1 MATSNIFGDL
11 TYHGEIN
18 VRSALNM
25 PAGTIA
31 DAEVASDAD
40 IQYDKMQHVHAVV
53 FNQADGAAAA
63 TEDRIVHISR
73 TAETL
78 IGYQYCIDGAAVGDS
93 TVDIDIQKSTG
104 GGAFATVLSPE
115 TQITSATANITAVD
129 GSGDFDGTPTGVA
142 GDLWKVAVAAT
153 AGTGT
158 LPQGLC
164 VVLWFA
170 ASGQ

>member
-1 MATSNIFGDL
+1 MATSNIFGDI
-11 TYHGEIN
+11 TFHDEIN
-18 VRSALNM
+18 IRKALNM
-25 PAGTIA
+25 PDGTVA

-40 IQYDKMQHVHAVV
+40 IQYDKLQHVHAVV
-53 FNQADGAAAA
+53 FNQADGSAAA

-78 IGYQYCIDGAAVGDS
+78 IGYQYCVDNAAVGDS

-115 TQITSATANITAVD
+115 TQITSADAAITAID

-142 GDLWKVAVAAT
+142 GDLWKITIAAT

-170 ASGQ
+170 ADGQ